1 MLLQGA
7 RDFGAGGFGTG
18 GRPGVERKLTGDE
31 IRAKIEENRQKR
43 LLIGNA
49 MMREAGV
56 RGQEINALDS
66 DDSGLAWLNTG
77 EIRSPE
83 GRTIWK
89 LHTVAHECGHIFLHG
104 SGKRGYGLPSHVKE
118 MEAESYAHQALAAY
132 GMKSPK
138 RWTDW
143 GRQYVG
149 TWVVKDRAAG
159 IPIDPRVLAYVA
171 GTRSPYEPLRDQPAA
186 WTCGVEPN
194 QLAAHVLA
202 TIPAPNG
209 VIDLAAERERIRV
222 NELIERER
230 RFAADRAEQE
240 RKRVAALVEEA
251 RRVKALAE
259 AEARRVEALAAS
271 ERQRLTARAPVVVPT
286 VPTASRST
294 AAETATQPLTRPAR
308 VPSVRFVVALG
319 EAVIRLPLVALAF
332 WLLVQQFDS
341 GAAEA
346 FIVTLA
352 SVFTV
357 GLGKLATVWIGGE
370 VHR

>member
-1 MLLQGA
+1 MLLQGV
-7 RDFGAGGFGTG
+7 RDFGSGGFGVG

-89 LHTVAHECGHIFLHG
+89 LHTIAHECGHIFLHG
-104 SGKRGYGLPSHVKE
+104 AGKPGYRLPSHVKE

-149 TWVVKDRAAG
+149 THVVKDRAAG

-186 WTCGVEPN
+186 WTCGVESN

-209 VIDLAAERERIRV
+209 VIDLATERERVRVAEAAERERKRLA
-222 NELIERER
+222 ELAEREH
-230 RFAADRAEQE
+230 
-240 RKRVAALVEEA
+240 KRVA
-251 RRVKALAE
+251 ALAE
-259 AEARRVEALAAS
+259 AEARRVKALADAEARRIEALAAG
-271 ERQRLTARAPVVVPT
+271 ERKRLAARSPVLVPT
-286 VPTASRST
+286 VPKT
-294 AAETATQPLTRPAR
+294 AASETMPTPLAQSRGPSLVQLAMAT
-308 VPSVRFVVALG
+308 
-319 EAVIRLPLVALAF
+319 AVTVLWSPLVMLAF

-346 FIVTLA
+346 FIATLA
-352 SVFTV
+352 AVLTI
-357 GLGKLATVWIGGE
+357 GLGKLATVWIDGK
-370 VHR
+370 VRT